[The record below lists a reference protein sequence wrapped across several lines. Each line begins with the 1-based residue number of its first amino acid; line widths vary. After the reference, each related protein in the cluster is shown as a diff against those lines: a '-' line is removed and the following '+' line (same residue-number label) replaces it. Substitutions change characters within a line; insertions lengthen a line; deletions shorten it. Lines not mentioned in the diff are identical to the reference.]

1 MSAAPTGS
9 LHLGLTAGGAVRFLA
24 VEAGRLVTHT
34 AAAHGLSGA
43 AVQAAGEATI
53 ATLLMS
59 AWIKGEERITLQI
72 QAERP
77 RFAYMGEADA
87 EGHLRVRM
95 TPERIRGRT
104 AHRIDGLMM
113 AIKADARR
121 EVYRG
126 MTPLEGQ
133 TIERALVEHLST
145 SDQVDTLLR
154 IQIKLDDQGG
164 VRTAGGLLLERL
176 PHHADQPSITPA
188 EFRDAFG
195 AIPDQDIGELHTAL
209 AFGTIAGQ
217 PIELLESRELTWRC
231 RCSDAKVRS
240 MLRSLGPTEL
250 AGIRDELG
258 HAEVT
263 CHFCNER
270 RVVDA
275 AGLDRIIRDIQDAR
289 GPDPS

>member
-9 LHLGLTAGGAVRFLA
+9 MHRGLTADGAVRFLA
-24 VEAGRLVTHT
+24 VEAKKLVAHT
-34 AAAHGLSGA
+34 ASAHDLSGDA
-43 AVQAAGEATI
+43 ARTAGEATI
-53 ATLLMS
+53 AALLMS

-87 EGHLRVRM
+87 EGNIRVRM
-95 TPERIRGRT
+95 TPGRIRAR
-104 AHRIDGLMM
+104 AERRIDGLLM

-121 EVYRG
+121 ELYRG

-133 TIERALVEHLST
+133 TIERALVEHLSS

-154 IQIKLDDQGG
+154 IQVKIDDEGK
-164 VRTAGGLLLERL
+164 VRSAGGLLVERL
-176 PHHADQPSITPA
+176 PDHPEQPSITPEDFQA
-188 EFRDAFG
+188 AFG
-195 AIPDQDIGELHTAL
+195 GIPEQDIGELHTAL
-209 AFGTIAGQ
+209 AFGQVQGQ
-217 PIELLESRELTWRC
+217 PIELLENRVLTWRC

-240 MLRSLGPTEL
+240 MLRSLGATEL

-258 HAEVT
+258 QAEVT

-270 RVVDA
+270 RVVDSDGLNQIIA
-275 AGLDRIIRDIQDAR
+275 HLSGAG
-289 GPDPS
+289 